1 MPFTLYRVEDANQ
14 GGPYNGA
21 DKQLVRDALPHL
33 FSSEGIASRAIQ
45 CRSVT

>member
-33 FSSEGIASRAIQ
+33 FSSERRLRAAPSNAV
-45 CRSVT
+45 R